1 MAAGSDV
8 PDLNQGEGEQA
19 ASSPPP
25 GAPPSTPDAQPGPAP
40 APARRVAPSTETP
53 AEHELSAVDVSH
65 LFTALDKAVRARRL
79 YHAKNPTYLNFL
91 AALRDAFTRLW
102 ALTNSISVAVEE
114 HNFRW
119 GEVPLSAG
127 EGRDNLAFLFY
138 KDGIRYLT
146 FLPTFE
152 EELERFLEIVH
163 RARSLDNNADDDM
176 VTILWE
182 REFAAFQYS
191 YVDALSE
198 GLILP
203 DVVPLKE
210 AQSGKGEY
218 VRQEIQSDAAAPT
231 DQPFAMQHGMPSVAA
246 SITRDDFEETV
257 YFLDSAELEQ
267 LREEVEKE
275 AQRELKADVLSAL
288 FDRLEDQVM
297 TRQTEIVR
305 ILRQLMPAFLARGD
319 LASASTILVELS
331 ALVEVNNILGAE
343 QAKEA
348 RALFDELSEP
358 AVLAQLLKSLE
369 EGAIDPSGVELGVF
383 LRHLGSQA
391 LPLLI
396 RTTETTTV
404 PALQTRLR
412 TASEHLGRAHTER
425 LIELIRSE
433 DELIALGAGRLSGQ
447 LALPLAAPALAA
459 LMSRPSAPLRRA
471 AVESLIQIRSGA
483 ALEALQ
489 AALEDGDRDVRV
501 TAVRG
506 LASLRYQPA
515 RQRLETIIGSSWMR
529 GADLTE
535 KIAFF
540 EAFGAV
546 ANAES
551 VTKLDRLLNGKNLLR
566 QKQPAEVRACAAMA
580 LGRVGTPASRAALDR
595 ATSETHPMV
604 RNAVLKALRQE
615 VPAQ

>member
-1 MAAGSDV
+1 VRPAEAGP
-8 PDLNQGEGEQA
+8 PDA
-19 ASSPPP
+19 HA
-25 GAPPSTPDAQPGPAP
+25 STPAATSAPQRASAP
-40 APARRVAPSTETP
+40 ADAE
-53 AEHELSAVDVSH
+53 AEHELSAVDVHH

-79 YHAKNPTYLNFL
+79 YHARNPTYLNFL
-91 AALRDAFTRLW
+91 TALRDAFVRMW
-102 ALTNSISVAVEE
+102 GLTNSVSVAVEE

-163 RARSLDNNADDDM
+163 RARSLESNSDDDM

-203 DVVPLKE
+203 DVVPVKE
-210 AQSGKGEY
+210 MKSGTGEY
-218 VRQEIQSDAAAPT
+218 VRQEVRGEAAPSSE
-231 DQPFAMQHGMPSVAA
+231 QPFAMQQGMPSVAA

-257 YFLDSAELEQ
+257 YFLDPAELDQ

-275 AQRELKADVLSAL
+275 ARRDLKADVLSAL

-297 TRQTEIVR
+297 ARQTEIVR

-331 ALVEVNNILGAE
+331 ALVEANNILGPE
-343 QAKEA
+343 QAREA

-369 EGAIDPSGVELGVF
+369 EGAIDPSGTELGVF

-396 RTTETTTV
+396 RTTETTSV

-412 TASEHLGRAHTER
+412 TAAEHLGRAHADH
-425 LIELIRSE
+425 LITLIRAD
-433 DELIALGAGRLSGQ
+433 DELIALGASRLAGQ
-447 LALPLAAPALAA
+447 MALPSAVPALAA
-459 LMSRPSAPLRRA
+459 LMTRPSAPLRRA
-471 AVESLIQIRSGA
+471 VVESLIQVRSGA

-506 LASLRYQPA
+506 LATLRYQPA
-515 RQRLETIIGSSWMR
+515 RQRLETLIGSSWMR

-551 VTKLDRLLNGKNLLR
+551 VSKLDKLLNGKNLLR

-580 LGRVGTPASRAALDR
+580 LGRVGTPASRAALHR

-604 RNAVLKALRQE
+604 RNAVQKALRQE